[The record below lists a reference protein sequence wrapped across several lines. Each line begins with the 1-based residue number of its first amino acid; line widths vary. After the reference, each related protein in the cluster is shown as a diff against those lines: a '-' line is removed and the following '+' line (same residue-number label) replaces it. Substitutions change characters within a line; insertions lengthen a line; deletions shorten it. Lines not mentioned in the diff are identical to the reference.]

1 MKADQVLIEHH
12 DVLRGLLKKLGA
24 TTDEQGATRR
34 KLLDELVSEL
44 GVHVRIEDELFYPA
58 VQEVTPLLAISQAE
72 HRQIDDQ
79 LAVVLRTDPG
89 GPDFLI
95 ELNMLIATLEH
106 HAGEEARVMFPQ
118 SHALGEAALE
128 SLLVVGADHHATARP
143 RSWARIRGR
152 GQRRSGSQPAA
163 TDGVSQGAGEADAQV
178 ALRPGPARL
187 TCSSAAFSGIQLVL
201 ASRLSLVLPTR
212 PMLS

>member
-1 MKADQVLIEHH
+1 M
-12 DVLRGLLKKLGA
+12 
-24 TTDEQGATRR
+24 
-34 KLLDELVSEL
+34 
-44 GVHVRIEDELFYPA
+44 
-58 VQEVTPLLAISQAE
+58 
-72 HRQIDDQ
+72 
-79 LAVVLRTDPG
+79 VLRTDPG

-106 HAGEEARVMFPQ
+106 HAGEEERVMFPQ

-187 TCSSAAFSGIQLVL
+187 TCSSAAFSGIATGPGFPGFTGPVPRSDHLIAFGQTGCPDPGSV
-201 ASRLSLVLPTR
+201 AWKTAMSRGSLRHGTR
-212 PMLS
+212 